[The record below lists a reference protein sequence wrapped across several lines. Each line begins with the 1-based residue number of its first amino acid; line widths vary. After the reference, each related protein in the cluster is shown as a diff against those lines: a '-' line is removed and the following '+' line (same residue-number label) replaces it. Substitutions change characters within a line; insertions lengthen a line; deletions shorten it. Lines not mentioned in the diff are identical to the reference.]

1 MKLFKKLATH
11 TAVLAAF
18 ALTLTG
24 CPAEQEPAND
34 PLAGIT
40 LPSCPPVQNPLTDYW
55 WMKREVNSLVKYPD
69 FKSKI
74 YKGQYKN
81 TNVYLIETY
90 YPNNPNLWRGWV
102 LDCTGQGLISYC
114 RESKGASTNATNVN
128 ALNYTPCKEDKY
140 MPLKKQVTNLTLLFE
155 EK

>member
-40 LPSCPPVQNPLTDYW
+40 LATCLPVQNPLTDYW
-55 WMKREVNSLVKYPD
+55 WMAREIGYIKENYTTTN
-69 FKSKI
+69 SKI
-74 YKGQYKN
+74 YSGQYKN
-81 TNVYLIETY
+81 ATVYLFEHFPT
-90 YPNNPNLWRGWV
+90 NNPTFLINAGAYAC
-102 LDCTGQGLISYC
+102 DGMGLILYC
-114 RESKGASTNATNVN
+114 NENKTAPSNVN